1 MENSLRPQEP
11 YLKRRSRGRSC
22 HAIQSES
29 TLGLLRRTRSRSAA
43 GVLVN
48 TTYGTQRSS
57 SSLELLYTITDIV
70 LVICGAVFIISSVAS
85 IVLWMYGLPWGGM
98 EKNRLRDKPG

>member
-11 YLKRRSRGRSC
+11 YLMRRSRGRSC
-22 HAIQSES
+22 PAIHSES
-29 TLGLLRRTRSRSAA
+29 TLGHLRRHRSRSVA
-43 GVLVN
+43 G
-48 TTYGTQRSS
+48 TYSLQRSS

-70 LVICGAVFIISSVAS
+70 LMICGAIFIISSVAS
-85 IVLWMYGLPWGGM
+85 IVHWMYGLPWGGM